1 MGTELM
7 AQSFGG
13 MADLASMVGGA
24 IGLTFGQV
32 VNPFLKN
39 DYFAD

>member
-13 MADLASMVGGA
+13 MTDLASMVGGA
-24 IGLTFGQV
+24 IGLTVRQII
-32 VNPFLKN
+32 NPFFEK
-39 DYFAD
+39 DRYAD